1 MAGVSAQKLADVIG
15 LDPRRIQ
22 QLAKLGVVVKK
33 GHGEYDFG
41 ASLLGLAKY
50 YKGLHE
56 KKEAEQNDPLH
67 AARTRLT
74 ESKAE
79 LAEIDAALA
88 RGDVIH
94 GEIMEKLWTD
104 MVAKMRAK
112 ILSMPSR
119 CAPQLEGVGD
129 VKAIHQILKEACHE
143 ALTEVAD
150 YDPEPLVAAWN
161 EKRGREVRP
170 DDEGG
175 EPAPVPDGQ

>member
-15 LDPRRIQ
+15 LDARRIQ

-56 KKEAEQNDPLH
+56 KKEADQQDPLH
-67 AARTRLT
+67 IARTRLT

-79 LAEIDAALA
+79 LAEIEAALA

-94 GEIMEKLWTD
+94 GEVMEALWND
-104 MVAKMRAK
+104 MVSKMRVK
-112 ILSMPSR
+112 ILGIPSR
-119 CAPQLEGVGD
+119 CAPQIEGVGD

-143 ALTEVAD
+143 ALAEVAD

-161 EKRGREVRP
+161 EKRGREVQAI
-170 DDEGG
+170 DEGG
-175 EPAPVPDGQ
+175 ESAAGTDG